1 MCSHI
6 HFEHV
11 SRELL
16 DRIFIYSNSTT
27 TSTTSGSG
35 PILKHSLT
43 VSAAAPRAT
52 FNTRNSATES
62 PTGPWCWKKSGEVDF
77 VDGVST
83 VPRPSLFWLEWGGYY
98 SPPLFQRH
106 GNYFDSSSSLP
117 PLFPPYFLFSFL
129 TSNRYKSKYCHGI
142 WRLHKRA
149 PIARLFFLL
158 EESFV
163 RGEEVWLLNAL

>member
-83 VPRPSLFWLEWGGYY
+83 VPRPSLFWLEWGVTTAPAV
-98 SPPLFQRH
+98 SETREFFWQLFFFTPSTPPLI
-106 GNYFDSSSSLP
+106 SL
-117 PLFPPYFLFSFL
+117 FLL
-129 TSNRYKSKYCHGI
+129 PTDTNQNTCHRI

-149 PIARLFFLL
+149 PIARLSFFLL
-158 EESFV
+158 GESYV
-163 RGEEVWLLNAL
+163 RGEEVWLLNPL